1 MRIGYKLATEGFGP
15 KELIRQAVLAEQAG
29 FDFVEMSDHYHPWVE
44 AQGHSA
50 FTWSLLSAIA
60 MKTERIGLAT
70 GVTCPSVRYHPAI
83 IAQAAAT
90 LAIISD
96 GRFTLGVGA
105 GERLNEHV
113 TGLGFPARQVR
124 HERLREALEIIRL
137 LWQGGYRS
145 YDGRHLKLED
155 ARVFD
160 LPAEL
165 PVIAVAASGPESA
178 RIAAELG
185 DGLFAVEPD
194 ADLVGTWHGLGG
206 HGPAYGEMPLA
217 WAQDEDKAVA
227 AVLEKNAFTL
237 TGWKVMAELPN
248 PVNFEAV
255 TALVTQD
262 QVREQF
268 ACGPDPERHLDI
280 ARRFAGAGFDHLVAM
295 NAGPDPDGFMDFFAS
310 ELAAP
315 MRALTPAA
323 A

>member
-15 KELIRQAVLAEQAG
+15 RELIRQAVLAEQAG

-50 FTWSLLSAIA
+50 FTWNLLSAIA
-60 MKTERIGLAT
+60 VKTDRIGLAT
-70 GVTCPSVRYHPAI
+70 GVTCPSMRNHPAI

-113 TGLGFPARQVR
+113 TGEGFPARRVR
-124 HERLREALEIIRL
+124 HERFREALEIIRL

-145 YDGRHLKLED
+145 YDGRYLKLED

-160 LPAEL
+160 LPEEL

-178 RIAAELG
+178 KIAAELG

-194 ADLVGTWHGLGG
+194 ADLVSTWHGLGG

-217 WAQDEDKAVA
+217 WAQDEDTAVG
-227 AVLEKNAFTL
+227 AVLEKNAFAL
-237 TGWKVMAELPN
+237 SGWKVMAELPN
-248 PVNFEAV
+248 PANFEAV
-255 TALVTQD
+255 TALVTPG

-268 ACGPDPERHLDI
+268 ACGPDPKRHLEV
-280 ARRFAGAGFDHLVAM
+280 AQEFVNAGFDHLVAM
-295 NAGPDPDGFMDFFAS
+295 NAGPDPDGFMDFFAR

-315 MRALTPAA
+315 LRALTPAA
-323 A
+323 